1 MANTRQLDNMIRS
14 AESKLR
20 RVREGEISALSGGE
34 QARVFFHIGRGVRR
48 VVRGKSTSPAD
59 KAIDRVFADAE
70 RRYAAELQA
79 AEKAKQQVIDQ
90 AAADKVAKKA
100 SGWF

>member
-1 MANTRQLDNMIRS
+1 MANTRQFDNMIK
-14 AESKLR
+14 AAQSKLE
-20 RVREGEISALSGGE
+20 RVRNGEISALSGGE
-34 QARVFFHIGRGVRR
+34 QVRVAFHIGRGVRR

-59 KAIDRVFADAE
+59 RAIDGIFADAE
-70 RRYAAELQA
+70 RRYAAEVAA

-90 AAADKVAKKA
+90 AAADKVAKKS